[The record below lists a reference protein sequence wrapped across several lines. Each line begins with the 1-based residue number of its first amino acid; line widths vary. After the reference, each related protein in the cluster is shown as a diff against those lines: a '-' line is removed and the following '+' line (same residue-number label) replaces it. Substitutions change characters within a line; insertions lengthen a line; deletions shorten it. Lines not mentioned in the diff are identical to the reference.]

1 MSTPEHPFAPLS
13 EGSRVEVHD
22 VPGGY
27 LVIPVEPAPGVV
39 ELTSTGH
46 AYAAELEDLLQRR
59 DELEDQITAAKAAI
73 QAEMGDAEEATIAGR
88 PAFTWKRHTR
98 RSFDQAAARKLLGPE
113 GTAACQR
120 TTEVRTFRRA
130 GE

>member
-1 MSTPEHPFAPLS
+1 
-13 EGSRVEVHD
+13 V
-22 VPGGY
+22 
-27 LVIPVEPAPGVV
+27 VV

-46 AYAAELEDLLQRR
+46 AYAAELEDLLQQQQDLTDRIA
-59 DELEDQITAAKAAI
+59 DAKAAI

-88 PAFTWKRHTR
+88 VAFTWKRHVR
-98 RSFDQAAARKLLGPE
+98 RSFDQAAAKKLLGPE

-120 TTEVRTFRRA
+120 AAEVRTFRRA